1 VNTKDARRIAFGTT
15 PASDL
20 PEYFAAWQH
29 LYDAEVELKQPD
41 IDYLDKLICDGNVT
55 PREGYFDILDK

>member
-1 VNTKDARRIAFGTT
+1 MNTKDARRIAFGTT

-20 PEYFAAWQH
+20 ANYFAAWQH

-41 IDYLDKLICDGNVT
+41 IDYLDV
-55 PREGYFDILDK
+55 